1 MSKIV
6 KAGFRNVKQKVRT
19 AKGRKTG
26 STKWIERH
34 INDPYV
40 LLSKQDGYR
49 SRAAYKLLEIL
60 SKEKEAF
67 SNAKL
72 VIDLGCAPGSWLQVL
87 TKKTK
92 AKIIGI
98 DLQNIEALEGV
109 TFFQGDF
116 LDDDFM
122 NSQVMPVMVTQADI
136 ILSDMAA
143 SASGDPQNDHFRICE
158 LIEKMIEF
166 SDEHLRSGG
175 LIAFKM
181 LKGKDEQMITELLK
195 ARFEKFYRLKPK
207 ASYQDSA
214 EFFVV
219 ARGFKPKDK

>member
-1 MSKIV
+1 MTKTI
-6 KAGFRNVKQKVRT
+6 KPGFRNVKQKVRT

-34 INDPYV
+34 INDPFV

-49 SRAAYKLLEIL
+49 SRAAYKLLEIFT
-60 SKEKEAF
+60 KEREAF
-67 SNAKL
+67 NKAKL
-72 VIDLGCAPGSWLQVL
+72 IIDLGCAPGSWLQVL
-87 TKKTK
+87 TQKTK
-92 AKIIGI
+92 ATIIGI
-98 DLQNIEALEGV
+98 DLQAIEPVGGV

-122 NSQVMPVMVTQADI
+122 NSQVMPIMNVKADI

-143 SASGDPQNDHFRICE
+143 SASGDTQNDHFRICE
-158 LIEKMIEF
+158 LIEKIIEF
-166 SDEHLRSGG
+166 ADSHLKEGG
-175 LIAFKM
+175 MIAFKM
-181 LKGKDEQMITELLK
+181 LKGKDEPMINELLK
-195 ARFEKFYRLKPK
+195 SRFSKIYRLKPK

-219 ARGFKPKDK
+219 ARDFK